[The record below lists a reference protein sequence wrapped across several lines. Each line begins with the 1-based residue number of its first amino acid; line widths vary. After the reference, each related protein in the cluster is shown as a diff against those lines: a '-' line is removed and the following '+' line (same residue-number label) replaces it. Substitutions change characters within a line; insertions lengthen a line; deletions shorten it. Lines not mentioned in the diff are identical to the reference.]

1 MFLRRSLAASK
12 ILINRRGRSPC
23 VILYNPCCERDK
35 AMNTFKRFAV
45 VLVAFGVVLLGGSR
59 LWAQP
64 ANPFWRSV
72 QAVTQAQYL
81 QNLLAT
87 QQAAQFGGFNPGFGP
102 GGFINPYTPSI
113 GSGFVN
119 PYTPGGGIGSSPYTP
134 GGSGAYP
141 YTFIPPEGYFLKG
154 AADVMNAYGNVLTSS
169 EQARLKTIKERF
181 ELDLYI
187 KANTPTYTEIQA
199 KITKETLKR
208 IQNTSNVSEIWSGR
222 APKILLDDLRHK
234 VRGKKISIDPI
245 PLSEEVLKH
254 LNITTKPGG
263 NLGLLRTEGR
273 FSWPPALGDL
283 LSKDE
288 REQIEKWAS
297 RAVNLAANGSDPG
310 NLVPDLQT
318 ALEKA
323 RDMLLQK
330 VNEIPTTQYMEAKRF
345 LNDFDSARQALAQ
358 KDAVQFFKFQRWASG
373 GKTIQEVVEYM
384 AENGLEFAPAVQGD
398 ESAYQALN
406 SALQAYNIAFNNQ
419 IAAVAGTKE

>member
-1 MFLRRSLAASK
+1 
-12 ILINRRGRSPC
+12 
-23 VILYNPCCERDK
+23 
-35 AMNTFKRFAV
+35 
-45 VLVAFGVVLLGGSR
+45 
-59 LWAQP
+59 
-64 ANPFWRSV
+64 
-72 QAVTQAQYL
+72 
-81 QNLLAT
+81 
-87 QQAAQFGGFNPGFGP
+87 
-102 GGFINPYTPSI
+102 
-113 GSGFVN
+113 
-119 PYTPGGGIGSSPYTP
+119 
-134 GGSGAYP
+134 
-141 YTFIPPEGYFLKG
+141 
-154 AADVMNAYGNVLTSS
+154 MNAYGNVLTSS
-169 EQARLKTIKERF
+169 EQARLQANQARLKTIKERF